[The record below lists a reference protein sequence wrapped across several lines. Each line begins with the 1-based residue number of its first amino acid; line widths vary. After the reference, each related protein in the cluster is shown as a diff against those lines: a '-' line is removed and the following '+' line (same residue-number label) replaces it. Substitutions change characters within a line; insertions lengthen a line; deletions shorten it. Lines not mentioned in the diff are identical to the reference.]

1 MTLDTRHNLLSVVLI
16 GAIAALIA
24 IGLVSF
30 WLLRAP
36 DIDAIQPAGRTPAV
50 VERGVARNPELA
62 ELSEYQAI
70 VERPVFFAER
80 SLPVMEV
87 AGAGEESEAEPEP
100 AAEIEI
106 PALEASVA
114 GIIITPEVRL
124 AMVTDQ
130 SSDETLVLREGMAL
144 AGDKSAWKVAQ
155 IRPRGVRFE
164 TDDGRSEDIELEVE
178 TAALKTGAPYAR
190 AFEDG
195 TAPGATKLGSRADAA
210 STTVVAVLD
219 ENAIQVLDP
228 VTNETETVSRPSYLD
243 PADRSVDVFRA
254 DQELFVLPEA

>member
-16 GAIAALIA
+16 GAIATLIA
-24 IGLVSF
+24 IGLASF
-30 WLLRAP
+30 WLFRAP
-36 DIDAIQPAGRTPAV
+36 QIDGIQPAGRTPAV

-62 ELSEYQAI
+62 ELSEYRAI

-87 AGAGEESEAEPEP
+87 AGTGQESEAEPEP

-106 PALEASVA
+106 PPLEASVA
-114 GIIITPEVRL
+114 GIIITPEIRL

-130 SSDETLVLREGMAL
+130 ASDETLVLREGMAL
-144 AGDKSAWKVAQ
+144 AGEKSAWKVAQ

-178 TAALKTGAPYAR
+178 TAALKTGAPPSARRTAAAEAPGDQAEQPDDAPSQAADAQAEAR
-190 AFEDG
+190 ARAEEIRRRVAERRAQLRAEAERRARENNDG
-195 TAPGATKLGSRADAA
+195 
-210 STTVVAVLD
+210 
-219 ENAIQVLDP
+219 
-228 VTNETETVSRPSYLD
+228 
-243 PADRSVDVFRA
+243 
-254 DQELFVLPEA
+254 

>member
-16 GAIAALIA
+16 AAIAALVVVA
-24 IGLVSF
+24 LAAF

-36 DIDAIQPAGRTPAV
+36 DIDDIEPAGRTPAV

-87 AGAGEESEAEPEP
+87 AGAGEEIEAEPEP

-144 AGDKSAWKVAQ
+144 AGEKSAWKVAQ

-178 TAALKTGAPYAR
+178 TAALETGAPPSARRTAAADNAQADQAQQAADAPSGDADSQAEAR
-190 AFEDG
+190 ARAEEIRRRVAERRAQLRAEAERRSRENNDG
-195 TAPGATKLGSRADAA
+195 
-210 STTVVAVLD
+210 
-219 ENAIQVLDP
+219 
-228 VTNETETVSRPSYLD
+228 
-243 PADRSVDVFRA
+243 
-254 DQELFVLPEA
+254 